1 MKILFHSY
9 AFAPSVGGIETVS
22 EILAREFVSAG
33 HEVKLVTAEEDEDGQ
48 ERPYS
53 VLRGIGPVALWKL
66 SRWCDLIFQNNISLN
81 MLWPSLAAGKPV
93 VIAMHTW
100 LNQSAGSKG
109 WRNFLKLAVM
119 RRSRVLSI
127 SRAVAD
133 CLPFHSTIIGEPY
146 RDDVFKLHPEISR
159 DKELVFVGRLV
170 SDKGLD
176 VLLEA
181 LALLETEG
189 LRPGLTVVGDG
200 PERDNLESLSGR
212 HGLESRVRFVGTRKD
227 VELARLLNAHRFLVV
242 PSRWVEPFGIVALEG
257 IACGCAVVGS
267 EEGGLKEAI
276 GPCGVTFANGDAA
289 GLARALKKILET
301 SSGFVPFL
309 EKREQHLSGFQGRT
323 VAKSYLEFFQ
333 QVLS

>member
-1 MKILFHSY
+1 M
-9 AFAPSVGGIETVS
+9 
-22 EILAREFVSAG
+22 
-33 HEVKLVTAEEDEDGQ
+33 
-48 ERPYS
+48 
-53 VLRGIGPVALWKL
+53 
-66 SRWCDLIFQNNISLN
+66 
-81 MLWPSLAAGKPV
+81 
-93 VIAMHTW
+93 
-100 LNQSAGSKG
+100 
-109 WRNFLKLAVM
+109 
-119 RRSRVLSI
+119 
-127 SRAVAD
+127 
-133 CLPFHSTIIGEPY
+133 
-146 RDDVFKLHPEISR
+146 
-159 DKELVFVGRLV
+159 
-170 SDKGLD
+170 
-176 VLLEA
+176 
-181 LALLETEG
+181 
-189 LRPGLTVVGDG
+189 
-200 PERDNLESLSGR
+200 
-212 HGLESRVRFVGTRKD
+212 RFVGTRKD